1 MTDIPR
7 GATVTLLFVDIAGST
22 RMLAEL
28 GDDYGAVLRDY
39 RQLMSAAAAA
49 EQGSLVDTAGD
60 GLFFSFPSA
69 RGALAAALAAQRS
82 FRDHAWPASTNLEA
96 RIGIHT
102 GEPVSAEATLVG
114 LDVHRAAR
122 ICAAGHGGQILLSLT
137 THNLLRGEAPGGT
150 LLRDLGEH
158 RLKDL
163 PHPERLFQASA
174 TDLPSE
180 FPPLRSL
187 DNWPN
192 NLPRQLSSF
201 VGRAESLTEAS
212 QRLTTTPLLTLTGPG
227 GVGKTRLALEL
238 AAQAIDLFPDGAWV
252 IELAAL
258 GDGSLIPETV
268 LAALRVKEQP
278 GVSILTT
285 IAQHIEPRRLLLV
298 FDDCEHVLEPAAE
311 VIDELLRACGNLRVL
326 ATSREALGI
335 TGESLYP
342 VPSMDLPPP
351 SDASIA
357 ELAEAEAVRLFV
369 DRARAVQPAFDLN
382 DRNAAA
388 VAQICRRLDG
398 IPLAIELAAARVKAL
413 PPEQIAARLD
423 DRFRLLTGGSRM
435 ALPRHRTLK
444 AAMDWSFDLLTDAE
458 RALLM
463 RLSVFASGFGLGAVE
478 SVCADEVVPR
488 ADVLDLLSRLIDR
501 SLVVSEEGAAEARYR
516 LLETIRQYAQE
527 RLVEDDPTGAFRA
540 RHRAYMLEL
549 VERIGPT
556 LFAGPTAGP
565 SLERLAAEHENLRA
579 AIQWS
584 DDDPDGAAVELRLA
598 GNLWRYW
605 EIGGHLV
612 EGRGWLTRALARTDG
627 EISDLRA
634 NALTGLGSL
643 AAQQGDLTAA
653 VAAHEASL
661 DTLRQLGNPNGI
673 AYACGNLANVSVER
687 GDYSRARELYEE
699 SIEILRRTG
708 DTRGTAFGLLNL
720 ADVVARQGDRDMA
733 RQLSDESIAT
743 FRGEGDLIG
752 VALALGRSA
761 TISLQHGDTGNARV
775 RHEEALDTYRRF
787 GDGRGVAR
795 TEMFLGDIA
804 AVEGG
809 LAEAERLYRSSIEQ
823 RRQLGDRGGL
833 ATTCDR
839 LARIAAVSRPEWAAR
854 LMGFADAQRDAI
866 GASLPPADASERD
879 QVLAALEGELGRGPV
894 AALRTGGRR
903 LSLEAV
909 LADTDG
915 STTPPP

>member
-1 MTDIPR
+1 MTESPR

-28 GDDYGAVLRDY
+28 GDAYGAVLREY
-39 RQLMSAAAAA
+39 RELMGAAA
-49 EQGSLVDTAGD
+49 EAEKGVLVDTAGD

-69 RGALAAALAAQRS
+69 RGALAAAVTAQRS

-102 GEPVSAEATLVG
+102 GEPVSSEAMLVG

-137 THNLLRGEAPGGT
+137 THNLLRGDAPAGA

-163 PHPERLFQASA
+163 PHPERVFQASA
-174 TDLPSE
+174 ADLPSE

-201 VGRAESLTEAS
+201 VGRAESLAEAS

-227 GVGKTRLALEL
+227 GVGKTRLAFEV
-238 AAQAIDLFPDGAWV
+238 AAQSMDLFPDGAWV
-252 IELAAL
+252 VELAAL
-258 GDGSLIPETV
+258 GDGLLIPETV
-268 LAALRVKEQP
+268 ATALRVKEQP
-278 GVSILTT
+278 GVPILTT
-285 IAQHIEPRRLLLV
+285 LAQHLEPRRLLLL
-298 FDDCEHVLEPAAE
+298 FDDCEHVLEPAAA
-311 VIDELLRACGNLRVL
+311 VIDELLRAGANLRVL

-342 VPSMDLPPP
+342 VPSMDLPPR
-351 SDASIA
+351 SDASVA
-357 ELAEAEAVRLFV
+357 ELADSEAVRLFV
-369 DRARAVQPAFDLN
+369 DRARAVQPAFALN
-382 DRNAAA
+382 ERNAAA
-388 VAQICRRLDG
+388 VVQICRRLDG

-413 PPEQIAARLD
+413 PPDQIAARLD

-458 RALLM
+458 RALLV
-463 RLSVFASGFGLGAVE
+463 RLSVFAGTFGLGAAE
-478 SVCADEVVPR
+478 AICTGEVVRPGE
-488 ADVLDLLSRLIDR
+488 VLDLLSRLIDR
-501 SLVVSEEGAAEARYR
+501 SLVVSEEGATEARYR

-540 RHRAYMLEL
+540 RHRAYTLEL
-549 VERIGPT
+549 VELIAPT
-556 LFAGPTAGP
+556 LFAGPAAGP
-565 SLERLAAEHENLRA
+565 SLEQLATEHENLRA
-579 AIQWS
+579 ALQWS
-584 DDDPDGAAVELRLA
+584 DDDTDGAAVELRLA

-605 EIGGHLV
+605 EIAGHLV

-643 AAQQGDLTAA
+643 AAQQGDLAAA
-653 VAAHEASL
+653 VAAHETAL
-661 DTLRQLGNPNGI
+661 ATLRQLGNPNAI
-673 AYACGNLANVSVER
+673 AYACSNLGNVSVER
-687 GDYSRARELYEE
+687 GDYGRARELYEE
-699 SIEILRRTG
+699 AIEILRGT
-708 DTRGTAFGLLNL
+708 DDARGRAFGLLNL
-720 ADVVARQGDRDMA
+720 ADVVARQGERDMA
-733 RQLSDESIAT
+733 RQLADEGIAT
-743 FRGEGDLIG
+743 FRAEGDLIG

-761 TISLQHGDTGNARV
+761 TISLQHGDSRDARS
-775 RHEEALDTYRRF
+775 RHEEALEIYRRF

-795 TEMFLGDIA
+795 TQMFLGDIA
-804 AVEGG
+804 AVEGS

-833 ATTCDR
+833 ATACDR
-839 LARIAAVSRPEWAAR
+839 LARIAAVSQPEWAAR
-854 LMGFADAQRDAI
+854 LMGFADAEREAI

-879 QVLAALEGELGRGPV
+879 QVLAALEGELGRAPV
-894 AALRTGGRR
+894 ATLRVGGRR

-909 LADTDG
+909 LAEASRVD
-915 STTPPP
+915 